1 MTLFLAGTMFEILFD
16 QISVRWLLHT
26 SVGTQKNIVR
36 SAYHQKELHT
46 ISGWQP
52 GGTGYLECFHDNNI
66 INIYRFFFYLHYGNL
81 NAASLGIGAAE

>member
-1 MTLFLAGTMFEILFD
+1 MTLFLAGMMFEILFD
-16 QISVRWLLHT
+16 QISVRWLLRT
-26 SVGTQKNIVR
+26 SMGTQKNIVR

-66 INIYRFFFYLHYGNL
+66 MNIY
-81 NAASLGIGAAE
+81 I